1 MEMLSEELIKK
12 ISKSKGEDEWML
24 EFRLNSYRKFLEL
37 ENPNFGPKI
46 ELDFSKLNYYKKEG
60 NLTSDWN
67 NVRCDIRNKFKTLGV
82 IDAEK
87 EHLSGVSN
95 QFESEVIYHN
105 GRDEIQE
112 KGVIFLSTDEALKQ
126 YPDLFKEYFNN
137 LVKYDENKYTAL
149 NGALWSGGSFIYIP
163 PYTKLD
169 RPLQSYFRIESS
181 SLGQFERTI
190 IIVDEGAELSYIEGC
205 TAKSYSV
212 SSLHAG
218 VVEIYVKR
226 GAKCKYSTIQNWSK
240 DVYNL
245 VTKRAIVEENGVM
258 DWVDGNVGSG
268 VTMKYPSCILLGDNA
283 VGNSISIAYAKENQH
298 LDAGAKMIHIGANTR
313 SNIVSKSIA
322 DEGGVANYLVTK
334 RAIVEENGVMD
345 WVDGNVGSGVTMKY
359 PSCILLGDNA
369 VGNSISI
376 AYAKENQHLDAGA
389 KMIHIGANTRSNI
402 VSKSIADEGGVANYR
417 GKVKIAE
424 SAKNSYAS
432 IKCDTILLSDNAISD
447 TYPINEVNNDSSKL
461 EHEATVSKI
470 SEEKMFYL
478 RSKGLTE
485 NQAKEMLIM
494 GFISDFKRELPMEYA
509 VELNRLMKEI

>member
-298 LDAGAKMIHIGANTR
+298 LDAGAKMIHIGTNTR

-322 DEGGVANYLVTK
+322 DEN
-334 RAIVEENGVMD
+334 
-345 WVDGNVGSGVTMKY
+345 
-359 PSCILLGDNA
+359 
-369 VGNSISI
+369 
-376 AYAKENQHLDAGA
+376 
-389 KMIHIGANTRSNI
+389 
-402 VSKSIADEGGVANYR
+402 GVANYR

-494 GFISDFKRELPMEYA
+494 GFINDFKKELPMEYA

>member
-1 MEMLSEELIKK
+1 MELLNEELIKK

-24 EFRLNSYRKFLEL
+24 EFRLNSYKKFLEL
-37 ENPNFGPKI
+37 ENPTFGPSI
-46 ELDFSKLNYYKKEG
+46 EIDFSKLNYYKKEG
-60 NLTSDWN
+60 DLTNDWN
-67 NVRCDIRNKFKTLGV
+67 NVRCDIRNRFKTLGV
-82 IDAEK
+82 IDAEQK
-87 EHLSGVSN
+87 HLSGVSN
-95 QFESEVIYHN
+95 QIESEVIYHN
-105 GRDEIQE
+105 GRDEVNE

-126 YPDLFKEYFNN
+126 YPDLFKKYFNN

-218 VVEIYVKR
+218 VVEIYVGKN
-226 GAKCKYSTIQNWSK
+226 AKCKYSTIQNWSK

-245 VTKRAIVEENGVM
+245 VTKRAIVLDNGLM
-258 DWVDGNVGSG
+258 EWVDGNVGSG
-268 VTMKYPSCILLGDNA
+268 VTMKYPSCILKGNNA
-283 VGNSISIAYAKENQH
+283 VGNSISIAYAKDNQH
-298 LDAGAKMIHIGANTR
+298 LDAGAKMIHIGENTR

-322 DEGGVANYLVTK
+322 D
-334 RAIVEENGVMD
+334 
-345 WVDGNVGSGVTMKY
+345 GN
-359 PSCILLGDNA
+359 
-369 VGNSISI
+369 
-376 AYAKENQHLDAGA
+376 
-389 KMIHIGANTRSNI
+389 
-402 VSKSIADEGGVANYR
+402 GVANYR
-417 GKVKIAE
+417 GKVKICS

-432 IKCDTILLSDNAISD
+432 IKCDTILLSDDSVSD
-447 TYPINEVNNDSSKL
+447 TYPVNEVLNDSSKL

-478 RSKGLTE
+478 RSKGLSE
-485 NQAKEMLIM
+485 SLAKEILIM
-494 GFISDFKRELPMEYA
+494 GFISDFKKELPMEYA

>member
-1 MEMLSEELIKK
+1 MFMEMLSEELIKK

-95 QFESEVIYHN
+95 QFESEVIYHH

-137 LVKYDENKYTAL
+137 LVKYDENKYTAS

-322 DEGGVANYLVTK
+322 D
-334 RAIVEENGVMD
+334 D
-345 WVDGNVGSGVTMKY
+345 
-359 PSCILLGDNA
+359 
-369 VGNSISI
+369 
-376 AYAKENQHLDAGA
+376 
-389 KMIHIGANTRSNI
+389 
-402 VSKSIADEGGVANYR
+402 GGVANYR

-494 GFISDFKRELPMEYA
+494 GFISDFKKELPMEYA